1 MNDKVPMDTGDVRQ
15 VKARAKAAELRQQR
29 EAEELRVLLG
39 TVGGRAFIWR
49 LLGYCNLYKP
59 SPFDAQASSR
69 FEGRR
74 DIGIW
79 VRDELLTSDAGAYN
93 LMRSEAQRREEEE

>member
-1 MNDKVPMDTGDVRQ
+1 MDDKVPLDTSDVQQ
-15 VKARAKAAELRQQR
+15 VKARAKAAELQRQR
-29 EAEELRVLLG
+29 EMEELRVLLD

-59 SPFDAQASSR
+59 SPFDAQASAR

-79 VRDELLTSDAGAYN
+79 VRDELLTSDARAYN
-93 LMRSEAQRREEEE
+93 LMRSEAKRREEEE

>member
-1 MNDKVPMDTGDVRQ
+1 MDEKVPLDAGDAQQ
-15 VKARAKAAELRQQR
+15 VKERAKAAELQRQR
-29 EAEELRVLLG
+29 EVEELRVLLSSPG
-39 TVGGRAFIWR
+39 ARAFIWR
-49 LLGYCNLYKP
+49 LLKWCNLYKP
-59 SPFDAQASSR
+59 SPFDAQASAR

-79 VRDELLTSDAGAYN
+79 VRDEVLTSDARAYN

>member
-1 MNDKVPMDTGDVRQ
+1 MNDKAPVDTSDVQQ
-15 VKARAKAAELRQQR
+15 VKALEKAAELQRQR
-29 EAEELRVLLG
+29 EMEELRVLLD
-39 TVGGRAFIWR
+39 TVGGRAFLWR

-59 SPFDAQASSR
+59 SPFDTQASAR

-79 VRDELLTSDAGAYN
+79 VRDEVLTSDARAYN

>member
-1 MNDKVPMDTGDVRQ
+1 MDDKVLLDTSDARQ
-15 VKARAKAAELRQQR
+15 VKALEKAAELRQQR
-29 EAEELRVLLG
+29 ETEEMRVLLSNPG
-39 TVGGRAFIWR
+39 ARAFIWR
-49 LLGYCNLYKP
+49 LLNYCNLYQP

-79 VRDELLTSDAGAYN
+79 VRDEVLTSNAQAYN

>member
-1 MNDKVPMDTGDVRQ
+1 MDNKVPSDAGDAQQ
-15 VKARAKAAELRQQR
+15 VKARAKAAELRRQR

-39 TVGGRAFIWR
+39 TAGGRAFVWR

-59 SPFDAQASSR
+59 SPFDAQASAR

-79 VRDELLTSDAGAYN
+79 VRDEVLTSDARAYN